1 MYKQMNA
8 FFFAPSLSLSIF
20 ESSSLLSLI
29 FDFHVLFTIPTVL
42 EVSVSWNRRYI
53 KLRFVRAVK
62 HWEVR
67 RNGERMEA
75 AKGET
80 RGGRSFDNLGHAANR
95 SGTDSIIT
103 VMLLKLRFFA
113 PASRPEPR
121 WAVPLLLPRPR
132 PATVTLSS
140 LINELRTK
148 S

>member
-1 MYKQMNA
+1 MSA
-8 FFFAPSLSLSIF
+8 FFFARSLSLF
-20 ESSSLLSLI
+20 ESSFLSLI

-113 PASRPEPR
+113 PEPR
-121 WAVPLLLPRPR
+121 WAVPLLFLPPLHR